1 MQVYAGLDVSLKTT
15 HICLMDEGGKIVW
28 RGVSASDPASIR
40 EALSPFLGQLVRCV
54 LETGSTSPWLASGLL
69 ALGVPVVCID
79 ARHAQPLLATMTN
92 KTDRNDARA
101 LAGLAR
107 VRLFREVYVKP
118 RQAQELRAALAARQ
132 QLVEAAT
139 AIKNTIRGLL
149 KPFGLIPSK
158 GTGQVFVRQ
167 VREKLIGEAAL
178 GAVIE
183 PLLAAWLAVRKEL
196 ARTTKALMDFAR
208 GNQTCRLLMTMP
220 GIGVLVAV
228 AYFATVCD
236 PARFGKSR
244 NVGAHFGLTSRRTQ
258 SGEVDIRGR
267 ISRHGDELVR
277 QYLYE
282 AAGVMLFRWR
292 GCCALKDWAGRLV
305 QSKGVKKARVAL
317 ARKMAV
323 VLHEMWEHGVAF
335 APKGRPAAL
344 AA

>member
-1 MQVYAGLDVSLKTT
+1 
-15 HICLMDEGGKIVW
+15 
-28 RGVSASDPASIR
+28 
-40 EALSPFLGQLVRCV
+40 
-54 LETGSTSPWLASGLL
+54 
-69 ALGVPVVCID
+69 
-79 ARHAQPLLATMTN
+79 
-92 KTDRNDARA
+92 
-101 LAGLAR
+101 
-107 VRLFREVYVKP
+107 
-118 RQAQELRAALAARQ
+118 
-132 QLVEAAT
+132 
-139 AIKNTIRGLL
+139 
-149 KPFGLIPSK
+149 
-158 GTGQVFVRQ
+158 
-167 VREKLIGEAAL
+167 
-178 GAVIE
+178 
-183 PLLAAWLAVRKEL
+183 
-196 ARTTKALMDFAR
+196 MDFAR

-267 ISRHGDELVR
+267 ISRHGDELMR
-277 QYLYE
+277 HYLYE

-323 VLHEMWEHGVAF
+323 VLHEMWEHGLAF